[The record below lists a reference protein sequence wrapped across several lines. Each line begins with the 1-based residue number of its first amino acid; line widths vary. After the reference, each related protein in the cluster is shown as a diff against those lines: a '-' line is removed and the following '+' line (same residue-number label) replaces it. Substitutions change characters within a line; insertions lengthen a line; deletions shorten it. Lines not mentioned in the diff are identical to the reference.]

1 MHDGNAANSGTQLS
15 KIVMSSKHSMVIG
28 TTSDVSPRILFWSLA
43 NGRLEHEIELGNR
56 NWPLSIKESPDGEYL
71 AVTLMRSNEI
81 ACYSISQKKWLW
93 KRPLDEKVAGSSVQ
107 FRAGGTTIIF
117 LGIDFL
123 VTYDAQT
130 GNIIKREQSPS
141 GMKKEYVCLS
151 STGKYFAVWGPRYGH
166 NDHFLGPFDY
176 VKPKWITVR
185 DTGSM
190 TAVLE
195 TSKLLKPYKYCGGTF
210 APDDHSL
217 VLGSLNGE
225 VSVWSLQQG
234 RVIREWQAYGKGAPL
249 FQNAATGA
257 TVSSLTISRDGKFLA
272 SYGIDLDVDN
282 RDSLFRVKIW
292 DFISSSLLKTFEI
305 SDRGASCNHP
315 FPMVFSADGKLFAI
329 EQDKKLCLYDTTTWA
344 VKWCAERNPDGT
356 YYNDQH

>member
-1 MHDGNAANSGTQLS
+1 MHDANAANSETQLS
-15 KIVMSSKHSMVIG
+15 KLVMSSKHSMVIG
-28 TTSDVSPRILFWSLA
+28 TSSDLSPQILFWSLA
-43 NGRLEHEIELGNR
+43 NGRLEHEIELGKKK
-56 NWPLSIKESPDGEYL
+56 WAYSITNSPDGEYL
-71 AVTLMRSNEI
+71 AVTFMLSNEI
-81 ACYSISQKKWLW
+81 GFYSISQKKWLW
-93 KRPLDEKVAGSSVQ
+93 KRPLEEKVVGTSVQ
-107 FRAGGTTIIF
+107 FAADGTDIIV
-117 LGIDFL
+117 LGLDYL
-123 VTYDAQT
+123 VTYNSRT
-130 GNIIKREQSPS
+130 GHIIKREQSPA
-141 GMKKEYVCLS
+141 GMKKEFACLS
-151 STGKYFAVWGPRYGH
+151 STGRYFAVWGPRVGR
-166 NDHFLGPFDY
+166 NDDFLGPLDY

-185 DTGSM
+185 DTGNM

-225 VSVWSLQQG
+225 VSIWSLQQG
-234 RVIREWQAYGKGAPL
+234 KVIREWQAYGKGAPL

-305 SDRGASCNHP
+305 SNRGASCNHP

-329 EQDKKLCLYDTTTWA
+329 EQENLCLYDTTTWA
-344 VKWCAERNPDGT
+344 VKWCAERKPDGT
-356 YYNDQH
+356 YSKDQH